1 MTISGRTAL
10 VTGAAG
16 GLGSAVAQRLST
28 AGATVVCVDVD
39 EIAAVERARSLPS
52 PAHGF
57 AMDVSS
63 EGEVAAG
70 CARVQHEVGDVDIV
84 VNVAGILLRKGLQD
98 TTSEEF
104 RRVLDVNLTGTFL
117 VTRAFTPGMV
127 RRGWGRV
134 VNISSIAAVTGYEY
148 PAYAASKAGVSSLT
162 RSLLHDLWG
171 TGVTVNGICPG
182 AMLTPMMAW
191 EAADRMVAKTP
202 AGRLVPPEEV
212 AALVAFLSSD
222 EAASV
227 NGQSIVVDG
236 GATAVFR
243 YLEP

>member
-16 GLGSAVAQRLST
+16 GLGSAVAHRLSA
-28 AGATVVCVDVD
+28 AGASVVCVDVD
-39 EIAAVERARSLPS
+39 EGAAVERARSLPS
-52 PAHGF
+52 PAVGF

-63 EGEVAAG
+63 EEDVAAG
-70 CARVQHEVGDVDIV
+70 QQRVQDEVGVVDIV
-84 VNVAGILLRKGLQD
+84 VNTAGILLRKGLQD
-98 TTSEEF
+98 TAAEEF

-117 VTRAFTPGMV
+117 VAQAFAPGML
-127 RRGWGRV
+127 RRGWGRI
-134 VNISSIAAVTGYEY
+134 VNISSIAAVAGYEY

-162 RSLLHDLWG
+162 RSLLHDVWG

-182 AMLTPMMAW
+182 AMLTPMLAW
-191 EAADRMVAKTP
+191 EAANQMVVKTP

-212 AALVAFLSSD
+212 AALVAFLVSE
-222 EAASV
+222 EAASI
-227 NGQSIVVDG
+227 NGQNIVADG